1 MNEKANVSKELNARH
16 RKILEGLLKLPE
28 NRECADCKAKGP
40 RWASVNLGIFICM
53 QCSGIHRSLGVHI
66 SKVRSATLDTWL
78 PEQVAFI
85 QSMGNERAN
94 SYWEADLP
102 PNYDRVGIENFIRAK
117 YEEKRWVSKDGKPQS
132 PSSGRDER
140 SSLHW
145 QRPAERSGHG
155 HTSSSENLFEER
167 KNFQVS
173 NSKNSAPATR
183 ISLPAPPR
191 AFEQVTAPT
200 KPQQVVEKAEPMAEA
215 TEAAKKVAD
224 AAPVVSP
231 PKVDFATDLFDL
243 LSMDGPTENGSEAA
257 ANDDNSWAGFQS
269 AAVAEEVSTTGNTG
283 PTQAVENDTQSVS
296 GIEDLF
302 KDSPS
307 LATPSVLEKPQ
318 KDVKNDIMSLFE
330 KSNMVSPFAMHQ
342 QQLAMLAQQQ
352 LLMAAAAKSAGGD
365 PKAINQQQLAILAQ
379 QQQLLMAAAAK
390 SAGGDPQAMN
400 QQQLAILAQQ
410 QQLLMATAAKSAGG
424 DQKLSGSIQ
433 QQGPNGISIPAQNW
447 PNIGYQIPGLM
458 MPVAGQGD
466 LQKLKQTADM
476 GLTHPGG
483 SSVPYP
489 TSRME
494 APSHLKSAAVS
505 SFTLYNID
513 QVTPANGG
521 TNNGVGKTQSSSSVS
536 SGTSTP
542 AGKDYDFS
550 SLMQGMFSKH

>member
-191 AFEQVTAPT
+191 AFEQVTAPA

-224 AAPVVSP
+224 AAPAVSP

-283 PTQAVENDTQSVS
+283 PTKAVENDTQSVS

-390 SAGGDPQAMN
+390 SAGGDPKAMN
-400 QQQLAILAQQ
+400 QQQLAILAHQ

-433 QQGPNGISIPAQNW
+433 QQGPNGISIPVQNW

-466 LQKLKQTADM
+466 LQKLKQTADIR
-476 GLTHPGG
+476 LTHPGG

-489 TSRME
+489 TS
-494 APSHLKSAAVS
+494 SLH
-505 SFTLYNID
+505 NIE

>member
-155 HTSSSENLFEER
+155 HTSSSDNLFEER

-183 ISLPAPPR
+183 ISFPAPPR
-191 AFEQVTAPT
+191 AFEQVTAPA

-224 AAPVVSP
+224 SAPAVSP

-243 LSMDGPTENGSEAA
+243 LSMDGPTENGLEAA

-269 AAVAEEVSTTGNTG
+269 AAVAEEASTTGNTG
-283 PTQAVENDTQSVS
+283 PTKAVENDTQSVS

-330 KSNMVSPFAMHQ
+330 KSNMASPFAMHQ

-390 SAGGDPQAMN
+390 SVGGDPKAMS

-466 LQKLKQTADM
+466 LQKLKQTADIR
-476 GLTHPGG
+476 LTHPGG

-494 APSHLKSAAVS
+494 AQSHLKSTAVS
-505 SFTLYNID
+505 SFTLYDIE

-521 TNNGVGKTQSSSSVS
+521 TNNGVGKPQSSSSVS